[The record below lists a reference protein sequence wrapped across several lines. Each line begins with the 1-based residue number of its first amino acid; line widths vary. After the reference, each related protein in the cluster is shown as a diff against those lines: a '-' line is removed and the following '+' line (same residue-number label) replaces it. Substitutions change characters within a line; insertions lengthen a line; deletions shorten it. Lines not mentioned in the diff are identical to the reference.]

1 MTFFAD
7 SGYRHQKVQSLPAN
21 DHDNPTCEIAKL
33 RSIVGVC
40 NTREVMAASAESA
53 TTWKAKAGSQNR
65 NEGLLFGLG
74 PILKMPGSW
83 QRSASKIAD
92 RTQKV
97 TCYNK
102 VLMLA
107 FGERL

>member
-40 NTREVMAASAESA
+40 NTREVMAASAE
-53 TTWKAKAGSQNR
+53 
-65 NEGLLFGLG
+65 
-74 PILKMPGSW
+74 
-83 QRSASKIAD
+83 
-92 RTQKV
+92 
-97 TCYNK
+97 
-102 VLMLA
+102 
-107 FGERL
+107 